1 MNDLTTILAVDSDP
15 WAAMTYAENIPSAQV
30 VCVPVSEVIGVL
42 PYADLIIA
50 GPPCQPHSLA
60 DKIIGN
66 GHASIQVWHL
76 RQALQKSDPAIRTAI
91 SLFCGGGLGDV
102 GMHGRLWSFRA
113 TAAGMA
119 VPA

>member
-1 MNDLTTILAVDSDP
+1 MSGPDDFRWPSGISKT
-15 WAAMTYAENIPSAQV
+15 AMY
-30 VCVPVSEVIGVL
+30 
-42 PYADLIIA
+42 
-50 GPPCQPHSLA
+50 
-60 DKIIGN
+60 KIIGN

-76 RQALQKSDPAIRTAI
+76 RQALQKSDPAIRTVI

-113 TAAGMA
+113 TAAGRA